1 MSTEAHKFLPART
14 PETEAFWAGCL
25 AGELRL
31 QRCAGCGRH
40 QFPPRALCA
49 DCGCRAL
56 EWVRASGRGR
66 IASFTVVR
74 RPLSPAY
81 AAEVPYVV
89 ALIRLEEGPMMMS
102 NVVGCPPE
110 RIAMA
115 APVGVVFERRSESIA
130 LPQFRLAGGPEEEQ
144 A

>member
-1 MSTEAHKFLPART
+1 MSGEAHKFLPART

-40 QFPPRALCA
+40 QFPPHPLCT
-49 DCGCRAL
+49 DCGHRPL

-66 IASFTVVR
+66 IASFTVVHR
-74 RPLSPAY
+74 ALSPAY
-81 AAEVPYVV
+81 AADVPYVV

-110 RIAMA
+110 RVQME

-130 LPQFRLAGGPEEEQ
+130 LPQFRLTGGFDQE
-144 A
+144 